1 MKAPHF
7 HSPCLLK
14 KMRINKTDPVVYV
27 VDDEFA
33 VRDSLTLLVESNGQA
48 VRSFASAEAFLN
60 DYSPDQPSCLLLDIR
75 MPSMSGL
82 ELQDELIAR
91 DICIPI
97 IFISGHARVPD
108 SAHAFRAGAVDFLE
122 KPFDNATLMAR
133 IAEAL
138 KKDKENREQRTERL
152 VLENYLGSLTAR
164 ETKVLSLIARGDS
177 NKEIGKKLGISN
189 RTVEAHRARI
199 MEKMQ
204 AENLVDLMRMAMRFD
219 LLNCDVNG
227 IQDSSSPQ

>member
-1 MKAPHF
+1 M
-7 HSPCLLK
+7 S
-14 KMRINKTDPVVYV
+14 INKTDSVVYV

-60 DYSPDQPSCLLLDIR
+60 DYSPEQHGCLLLDIR

-82 ELQDELIAR
+82 ELQDELMAR

-97 IFISGHARVPD
+97 IFISGHARIPD

-122 KPFDNATLMAR
+122 KPFDNATLMDR
-133 IAEAL
+133 VAEAL
-138 KKDKENREQRTERL
+138 KKDKENRAQRTERL
-152 VLENYLGSLTAR
+152 TLENRLGSLTAR
-164 ETKVLSLIARGDS
+164 ETKVLYLIASGDS
-177 NKEIGKKLGISN
+177 NKQIGKKLSISN

-199 MEKMQ
+199 MEKTQ
-204 AENLVDLMRMAMRFD
+204 SENLADLMRMATRLD
-219 LLNCDVNG
+219 ILNVDVNG
-227 IQDSSSPQ
+227 IQDLLSPQQGDL

>member
-1 MKAPHF
+1 M
-7 HSPCLLK
+7 S
-14 KMRINKTDPVVYV
+14 INKAEPLVYV

-33 VRDSLTLLVESNGQA
+33 VRDSLTLLVESTGQA

-60 DYSPDQPSCLLLDIR
+60 DYSPEQHGCLLLDIR
-75 MPSMSGL
+75 MPAMSGL
-82 ELQDELIAR
+82 ELQDELMAR
-91 DICIPI
+91 DIRIPI
-97 IFISGHARVPD
+97 IFISGHARIPD

-122 KPFDNATLMAR
+122 KPFDNATLMER

-138 KKDKENREQRTERL
+138 KKDKENREQRSERL
-152 VLENYLGSLTAR
+152 VLENQLGSLTVR
-164 ETKVLSLIARGDS
+164 ETKVLSLIARGNS
-177 NKEIGKKLGISN
+177 NKEIGKKIGISN

-219 LLNCDVNG
+219 RLNDDVDG
-227 IQDSSSPQ
+227 IQDLSAPQ